1 MARYTDL
8 ALTAFIGALF
18 LALLGC
24 GQGSLTTKEMDTE
37 KIAVNFNKEVARGG
51 YQVVAT
57 EELKGWIDG
66 KKDMLIID
74 TMPYEDSYKKNH
86 ISGAKQ
92 FEFPIPEL
100 KGLDDAKKA
109 AFIKLLGENQ
119 DRMLVFYCGFVKCT
133 RSHNG
138 AMWAKKLGYTNVY
151 RHPGGIKAWLEAG
164 YPVEGSK

>member
-1 MARYTDL
+1 MVRYKVLAVAGIIMALSIT
-8 ALTAFIGALF
+8 F
-18 LALLGC
+18 GC

-37 KIAVNFNKEVARGG
+37 KIAVNFNKEVGRGG

-57 EELKGWIDG
+57 EELKGWMDG
-66 KKDMLIID
+66 KKAMLIID
-74 TMPYEDSYKKNH
+74 TMPFEDSYKKNH
-86 ISGAKQ
+86 LPGAKHI
-92 FEFPIPEL
+92 EFPIPEV
-100 KGLDDAKKA
+100 KELDDAKKE
-109 AFIKLLGENQ
+109 AFIKVLGDNKDQ
-119 DRMLVFYCGFVKCT
+119 VLVFYCGFVKCT